1 MKRLL
6 IDAISTNS
14 GGAISHLKNIL
25 INFNNQNYFQKVDVF
40 LPKKTR
46 SLMPKLKNIN
56 YISPKILSK
65 NLILR
70 IFWQIFFLNI
80 IIYKKNYNCVFITGS
95 SHLIFFKPVVTISQ
109 NLLPF
114 SSKEV
119 KKYFFSLFYIK
130 LVTLRFTQTL
140 SFKLSSGVIFLHRYS
155 KILYLIKLEN

>member
-14 GGAISHLKNIL
+14 GGAISHLKIYLL
-25 INFNNQNYFQKVDVF
+25 ISTIKITFKKVDVF

-95 SHLIFFKPVVTISQ
+95 SHLIFF
-109 NLLPF
+109 F
-114 SSKEV
+114 
-119 KKYFFSLFYIK
+119 
-130 LVTLRFTQTL
+130 
-140 SFKLSSGVIFLHRYS
+140 
-155 KILYLIKLEN
+155 